1 MTDAVTGSRRRE
13 NTRARLLDAAFDV
26 FADVGLDAA
35 SVEAVCE
42 RAGFTRGAFYSNFDS
57 KDELFLELMTTV
69 SDRKLTAIT
78 EQVTSITEADAQPQT
93 PAEVVQSLVD
103 SSMDTRQG
111 VLLMSEI
118 RIRAMRDAR
127 MADAYREW
135 GVDMVRR
142 VADLVE
148 RLVSSYGLRLRMP
161 ALAFA
166 QTMLELW
173 ESTSVSAVIDGLGD
187 AATRD
192 RISGR
197 TQALAAAVVE
207 GFADDDP
214 AEPSR

>member
-1 MTDAVTGSRRRE
+1 MTDAVAGIRRRE

-42 RAGFTRGAFYSNFDS
+42 RAGFTRGAFYSNFES

-69 SDRKLTAIT
+69 SDRKLAAIT
-78 EQVTSITEADAQPQT
+78 ARVKSITGAGAERAT

-127 MADAYREW
+127 MASAYREW
-135 GVDMVRR
+135 GEGMTRR

-148 RLVSSYGLRLRMP
+148 DLVDSYGLRLRMP
-161 ALAFA
+161 ALGFA

-173 ESTSVSAVIDGLGD
+173 ESTSVGAVIAGLDD
-187 AATRD
+187 AQTRD
-192 RISGR
+192 VISQR
-197 TQALAAAVVE
+197 TQMFAAAVVE
-207 GFADDDP
+207 GFADCDQ
-214 AEPSR
+214 AEPAR

>member
-1 MTDAVTGSRRRE
+1 MADTATGTRSRE

-42 RAGFTRGAFYSNFDS
+42 RAGFTRGAFYSNFES

-69 SDRKLTAIT
+69 ADRKLAAIT
-78 EQVTSITEADAQPQT
+78 ERVKRITDGDVEKGSPG
-93 PAEVVQSLVD
+93 EVVQGLVD
-103 SSMDTRQG
+103 ASLDSRQG

-127 MADAYREW
+127 MAHAYIEW
-135 GVDMVRR
+135 GDGMRRR
-142 VADLVE
+142 VADLIDGLVATY
-148 RLVSSYGLRLRMP
+148 RLTLRMP
-161 ALAFA
+161 STMFA

-173 ESTSVSAVIDGLGD
+173 EIASVEAVIARLDD
-187 AATRD
+187 DATREL
-192 RISGR
+192 ISAR

-207 GFADDDP
+207 GFCTP
-214 AEPSR
+214 GR